1 MNKPKLDWKSA
12 SPLGASGPGFSLGGV
27 GGFANFGKHS
37 DLLLIGLFVAII
49 ALMVLPLPPWA
60 LDGLIAANLTVSVV
74 VLIVAVYIRSPLGLS
89 TFPAL
94 LLFTTLFR
102 LSLNIAST
110 RQILLTGNAGEIIK
124 TFGNMVVGGDV
135 IVGLVVFLIIAL
147 VQFIVI
153 AKGSERIAEVGARFS
168 LDAMPGKQ
176 MSIDAD
182 LRAGI
187 ITKDEARSRRHAL
200 ESESQLYGAMD
211 GAMKFVKGDA
221 IAAIIIAAVNII
233 GGIAVGMLRKDMSLD
248 TATHVYSVLAVGDAM
263 VSQIPSLFMSVAA
276 GIVVTRVAKQDGKS
290 GNLAQDILAQI
301 QAHPRA
307 LMISGVVVLGMGFV
321 PGFPL
326 LQFSMLAVAAF
337 VAGWWASPAQQR
349 KRQGSVGQPLPAL
362 TREGSDA
369 AQTFG
374 EAATQAWASSL
385 TLRIAPD
392 VMATLDA
399 SRLDDAVALS
409 RMHLRETLGLPF
421 PGLVLGTT
429 TEAGTVSFDVHS
441 VPALSFAVPADH
453 ALLTLGSHTR
463 ANRIQAGQ
471 PGPDLFGLPT
481 RWVPLA
487 ELPDDIDPSLV
498 HGVEAALVLAMQRL
512 IESRPHKFLGVQEA
526 LVLSHQLEAEL
537 PELDREMRQ
546 AAPLP
551 RVAEV
556 CRWLLEEGV
565 SLRDL
570 SGLAQALVD
579 HAGKEKDTGQL
590 VEKVRRALTDQITH
604 QYTNAK
610 GELAAVILSPELE
623 EQLAASVRVS
633 SKGSSLALPQ
643 LPKDALIEQLTRAF
657 QGKTVEGLT
666 AVLLVHTPEI
676 RPALRNLLKESDL
689 AARAVLSV
697 DELRANL
704 NVLVVGEIDHSALG
718 GR

>member
-1 MNKPKLDWKSA
+1 MNKLKFDWKSTP
-12 SPLGASGPGFSLGGV
+12 SLGAGGMHLSM
-27 GGFANFGKHS
+27 GWGNLGKHT

-124 TFGNMVVGGDV
+124 TFGQMVVGGDV

-153 AKGSERIAEVGARFS
+153 AKGSERVAEVGARFS

-248 TATHVYSVLAVGDAM
+248 MATHVYSVLAVGDAM

-290 GNLAQDILAQI
+290 GNLAQDIVSQI

-337 VAGWWASPAQQR
+337 VAGWWASPARQLQR
-349 KRQGSVGQPLPAL
+349 KGSVGQPLPAL
-362 TREGSDA
+362 SREGSD
-369 AQTFG
+369 QVQVFG
-374 EAATQAWASSL
+374 EVSVQTWASSL

-392 VMATLDA
+392 VLATLDA
-399 SRLDDAVALS
+399 TRLDDAVAQA
-409 RMHLRETLGLPF
+409 RNQVRESLGLPF
-421 PGLVLGTT
+421 PGLVLGSTR
-429 TEAGTVSFDVHS
+429 EAGTVIFEVHS
-441 VPALSFAVPADH
+441 VPALAFTVPADH
-453 ALLTLGSHTR
+453 VLLPLEPHSAAARVTAG
-463 ANRIQAGQ
+463 QAG
-471 PGPDLFGLPT
+471 PNLFGLAT
-481 RWVPLA
+481 RWVPMA
-487 ELPDDIDPSLV
+487 ELPQGIDPSLV
-498 HGVEAALVLAMQRL
+498 HGPEAALVLAMRRL
-512 IESRPHKFLGVQEA
+512 IEAGPHKFMGIQEA
-526 LVLSHQLEAEL
+526 LMLSQQLEAEL

-551 RVAEV
+551 RIAEV

-604 QYTNAK
+604 QHTNAK

-643 LPKDALIEQLTRAF
+643 IPKDALLDQLARAF
-657 QGKTVEGLT
+657 QGKAVAGLRS
-666 AVLLVHTPEI
+666 VLLVHTPEI

-689 AARAVLSV
+689 AHHTVLSV
-697 DELRANL
+697 EELRPNL
-704 NVLVVGEIDHSALG
+704 NVMVVGEVDESTMRSG
-718 GR
+718 

>member
-1 MNKPKLDWKSA
+1 MSKYKLDWKS
-12 SPLGASGPGFSLGGV
+12 SPLAGPQGMGFSLG
-27 GGFANFGKHS
+27 NLGKHS

-60 LDGLIAANLTVSVV
+60 LDALIAANLTVSVV

-187 ITKDEARSRRHAL
+187 ITKDEARARRHAL

-248 TATHVYSVLAVGDAM
+248 MATHMYSVLAVGDAM

-276 GIVVTRVAKQDGKS
+276 GIVVTRVAKQDAKS

-307 LMISGVVVLGMGFV
+307 LMISGFVVFGMGFV

-326 LQFSMLAVAAF
+326 LQFSVLAVAAF
-337 VAGWWASPAQQR
+337 VAGWWASPSQRR
-349 KRQGSVGQPLPAL
+349 KRQGSIGQPLPAL
-362 TREGSDA
+362 TREGSDQ

-374 EAATQAWASSL
+374 EPAAQAWASSL

-392 VMATLDA
+392 VMAQLDA
-399 SRLDDAVALS
+399 TRLDEAVALA
-409 RMHLRETLGLPF
+409 RTQLRESMGLPF
-421 PGLVLGTT
+421 PGLVLGSTS
-429 TEAGTVSFDVHS
+429 ESGTVTFDVHG
-441 VPALSFAVPADH
+441 VPALSFAMPAGH
-453 ALLTLGSHTR
+453 ALVAMMPNARVTHLKESQG
-463 ANRIQAGQ
+463 
-471 PGPDLFGLPT
+471 GPDLFGLAT
-481 RWVPLA
+481 RWVPVA
-487 ELPDDIDPSLV
+487 ELPGDLDPTWI
-498 HGVEAALVLAMQRL
+498 HGPEAALVLAMRRL
-512 IESRPHKFLGVQEA
+512 IENRPHKFIGVQEA

-579 HAGKEKDTGQL
+579 HAAKEKDTGQL
-590 VEKVRRALTDQITH
+590 VEKVRRALSDQITH
-604 QYTNAK
+604 QHTNAK

-633 SKGSSLALPQ
+633 SKGSNLALPQ
-643 LPKDALIEQLTRAF
+643 SPKDALLDQLTRAF
-657 QGKTVEGLT
+657 QGKTVPGLT

-676 RPALRNLLKESDL
+676 RPALRSLLKESGL
-689 AARAVLSV
+689 FNRAVLSV
-697 DELRANL
+697 DELRPNL
-704 NVLVVGEIDHSALG
+704 NVMVVGEVDHAVLSA
-718 GR
+718 R